1 MREAREAKLPS
12 ERGEDPPQLVTP
24 VVAAERSKLFATL
37 AAVPDALITLD
48 AGGRVEY
55 LNDAAEKL
63 TGVSLE
69 RARKLHV
76 SSVVQ
81 LCDANG
87 RSIQLPVGD
96 ESDRSRSGT
105 GHLLTHAGTVDVTY
119 VSSRIESTPSGTL
132 VMLRDVTA
140 EHRLALRLSFEA
152 LHDPL
157 TGLPNRRAVLER
169 IEDAIRGARERGERH
184 AIAFVDLDNFKSVN
198 DRFGHVVGDRVL
210 AEMARVMGKAV
221 RSVDAIAR
229 LGGDEF
235 VVLLTNCRIGHAR
248 RVAEKVRE
256 AVLTHQIL
264 HDGEVLEVGAS
275 IGIASIDA
283 STTSAAAVIAAA
295 DAACYKAKPGRGGTV
310 S

>member
-1 MREAREAKLPS
+1 MREAREALRS
-12 ERGEDPPQLVTP
+12 ERGEDLPHLVPPVI
-24 VVAAERSKLFATL
+24 AAERTKLFATL
-37 AAVPDALITLD
+37 AAVPEALITLD

-55 LNDAAEKL
+55 LNDAAERL

-76 SSVVQ
+76 SNVVQ
-81 LCDANG
+81 LCDAKG
-87 RSIQLPVGD
+87 RSIDLPVG
-96 ESDRSRSGT
+96 EQSDRSRDGN
-105 GHLLTHAGTVDVTY
+105 GHLRTHAGTVDVSY
-119 VSSRIESTPSGTL
+119 VSSRIEGTPPGTL

-169 IEDAIRGARERGERH
+169 VEDAIRGARERGERH

-198 DRFGHVVGDRVL
+198 DRFGHAVGDQVL
-210 AEMARVMGKAV
+210 AEMARVMGRAV

-235 VVLLTNCRIGHAR
+235 VLLLSNCRIGHAR

-256 AVLTHQIL
+256 AVQAHQVVYE
-264 HDGEVLEVGAS
+264 GEVLAVGAS

>member
-1 MREAREAKLPS
+1 MREAREALRS
-12 ERGEDPPQLVTP
+12 ERGEDLPHLVPPVI
-24 VVAAERSKLFATL
+24 AAERTKLFATL
-37 AAVPDALITLD
+37 AAVPEALITLD

-55 LNDAAEKL
+55 LNDAAERL

-76 SSVVQ
+76 SNVVQ
-81 LCDANG
+81 LCDAKG
-87 RSIQLPVGD
+87 RSIDLPVG
-96 ESDRSRSGT
+96 EQSDRSRDGN
-105 GHLLTHAGTVDVTY
+105 GHLRTHAGTVDVSY
-119 VSSRIESTPSGTL
+119 VSSRIEGTPPGTL

-169 IEDAIRGARERGERH
+169 VEDAIRGARERGERH
-184 AIAFVDLDNFKSVN
+184 VN
-198 DRFGHVVGDRVL
+198 DRFGHAVGDQVL
-210 AEMARVMGKAV
+210 AEMARVMGRAV

-235 VVLLTNCRIGHAR
+235 VLLLSNCRIGHAR

-256 AVLTHQIL
+256 AVQAHQVVYE
-264 HDGEVLEVGAS
+264 GEVLAVGAS